1 MERRHELPTH
11 LGVEDHIL
19 GNLSMRQLLLLLSG
33 LAGAYAAWTQ
43 VPTLPLAA
51 RGVLA
56 TTVLVFTLAFALV
69 RPGSRS
75 LAAWVMAIGRY
86 YTLPR
91 VAVWQPCVPAGD
103 NVAPAPAAWSAHTP
117 RLAWASGPTRLTPR
131 PTTRMAVA
139 Q

>member
-19 GNLSMRQLLLLLSG
+19 GILTMRQLLLLLSG

-43 VPTLPLAA
+43 VAIFPFAA
-51 RGVLA
+51 RSVLA
-56 TTVLVFTLAFALV
+56 TTVLVVTLAFALV

-75 LAAWVMAIGRY
+75 LAAWALAIGRY
-86 YTLPR
+86 HTLPPI
-91 VAVWQPCVPAGD
+91 AVWQPHLPVRDKVTP
-103 NVAPAPAAWSAHTP
+103 PQAAWSAHAP
-117 RLAWASGPTRLTPR
+117 RLAWANGPTRRTSR
-131 PTTRMAVA
+131 STTRMAVA

>member
-1 MERRHELPTH
+1 MEQRHELPTH

-19 GNLSMRQLLLLLSG
+19 GILTMRQLLLLLSG

-43 VPTLPLAA
+43 VAIFPFAA
-51 RGVLA
+51 RSVLA

-86 YTLPR
+86 HTLPR
-91 VAVWQPCVPAGD
+91 IAVWQPHLPVRD
-103 NVAPAPAAWSAHTP
+103 TVAPAPVAWSAHAP
-117 RLAWASGPTRLTPR
+117 RLAWTSGPTRRTPR